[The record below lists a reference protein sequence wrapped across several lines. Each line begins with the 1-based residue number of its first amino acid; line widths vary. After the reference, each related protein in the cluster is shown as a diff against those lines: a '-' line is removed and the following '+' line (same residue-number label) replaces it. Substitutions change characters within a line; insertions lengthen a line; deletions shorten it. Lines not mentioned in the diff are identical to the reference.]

1 MEGMNIPNGIASF
14 ESQEDR
20 EMLAIASS
28 ENTHS
33 VTKKIEQLQKEIREY
48 LREQNNGEELM
59 KLEYAFED
67 LTTHQGHQKRQSGEP
82 TPIHPL
88 RVAWSICEAGLDA
101 PTVIVALLH
110 DLIEDTEIT
119 KEQIRARY
127 GDWYAEM
134 VDALT
139 KIIHPDDKSGNTQA
153 NLATYHKM
161 LSTMV
166 KDVRI
171 LFIKLFDRLDN
182 LRDLAPMPRH
192 KQRRISQETFNV
204 YVPLAKR
211 LGLEKISQEFTELCF
226 KYLYPNRYRDTIAKL
241 QKLKRERQSAIQDM
255 CELLRST
262 LTKGKLSHIEVD
274 PIFTPPDV
282 YILKMEVDR
291 ILEGFRI
298 LVEEVMDTYRVLGI
312 LHIHFRAIPLKI
324 KDFISNPRWDGYRG
338 LQTEII
344 VEGEV
349 TYIEI
354 ATREMHA
361 LNWHGIMASW
371 KGTSSE
377 LAEYYRIYLEQ
388 IDHIVGE
395 KEPHMEDV
403 IRYSHAVQIQVF
415 TPKGEVCFFPKG
427 ATVLDLAYHIHSDLG
442 NTCIG
447 GVVNVSQGT
456 HTYAAESKRV
466 PRERELFNGE
476 RVQILTDS
484 SIKPHRDWLN
494 HIITTK
500 SKIAIQRALRTQNTL
515 RTRQVWEESLRR
527 ELRRLGEESDQFIHS
542 TAFRDALEKEKISFQ
557 KFLELIGT
565 KKIHIR
571 RFFKKHQLVN
581 QSKLERRNW
590 QVRFLEPF
598 FKSGTHEFLIEDVN
612 DPFLHFAPCC
622 SPLPKDRVS
631 GYLTEERELKIHR
644 SNCNEIKGKKDLV
657 SVGWALPAQDDI
669 RTRYI
674 HLITIDKPGVL
685 YQVTKTI
692 KNLGVGIFD
701 IQSGRFGEDASMH
714 ITLEPIPSKTFH
726 KILSQLRS
734 LKIVRKIE

>member
-1 MEGMNIPNGIASF
+1 
-14 ESQEDR
+14 
-20 EMLAIASS
+20 MLAVAKE
-28 ENTHS
+28 ENTNPE
-33 VTKKIEQLQKEIREY
+33 TKSIEQLQKEIREY
-48 LREQNNGEELM
+48 LRTQNKGEELM

-67 LTTHQGHQKRQSGEP
+67 LTTHQGHQTRQSGEP

-88 RVAWSICEAGLDA
+88 RVAWSICEAGLDP

-119 KEQIRARY
+119 KEQIRTRY
-127 GDWYAEM
+127 GEWYADM

-139 KIIHPDDKSGNTQA
+139 KIIHPKDKSANSQT

-161 LSTMV
+161 LTTMV

-226 KYLYPNRYRDTIAKL
+226 KYLYPNRYRETIEKL
-241 QKLKRERQSAIQDM
+241 RILKQERQTAVQDM

-262 LTKGKLSHIEVD
+262 LFKEKLSHIEVD
-274 PIFTPPDV
+274 PIFTLPDV
-282 YILKMEVDR
+282 YILRVEVDR

-298 LVEEVMDTYRVLGI
+298 LVEYPMDTYRVLGI
-312 LHIHFRAIPLKI
+312 LHTHFRAIPLKI

-338 LQTEII
+338 LQTEIM

-349 TYIEI
+349 TFIEI
-354 ATREMHA
+354 ATRKMHA

-395 KEPHMEDV
+395 KEPQMEEV
-403 IRYSHAVQIQVF
+403 LRYSHAVQIQVF
-415 TPKGEVCFFPKG
+415 TPNGEVCFFPKG
-427 ATVLDLAYHIHSDLG
+427 ATVLDFAYHIHSDLG

-447 GVVNVSQGT
+447 AVVNVSQRENT
-456 HTYAAESKRV
+456 LAAESKRV
-466 PRERELFNGE
+466 PRERELFDGE

-494 HIITTK
+494 HIVTTK
-500 SKIAIQRALRTQNTL
+500 SKIAIQRALRIQNTL

-527 ELRRLGEESDQFIHS
+527 ELRRLGENADQFIHS
-542 TAFRDALEKEKISFQ
+542 ANFQEALEEDELTFH
-557 KFLELIGT
+557 KFLERIGT

-581 QSKLERRNW
+581 QSKLDRRNW
-590 QVRFLEPF
+590 QVRFIEPF
-598 FKSGTHEFLIEDVN
+598 FKPGTPEFLIEDIN
-612 DPFLHFAPCC
+612 DPFVHFAPCC

-631 GYLTEERELKIHR
+631 GYLTEERELQVHR

-657 SVGWALPAQDDI
+657 SVGWALPQKDNVH
-669 RTRYI
+669 TRYI

-685 YQVTKTI
+685 YQITKTI
-692 KNLGVGIFD
+692 KNLGVGIID
-701 IQSGRFGEDASMH
+701 IQSESFGEEASMH
-714 ITLEPIPSKTFH
+714 ITLEPIPSRTYH
-726 KILSQLRS
+726 KILVQLRS